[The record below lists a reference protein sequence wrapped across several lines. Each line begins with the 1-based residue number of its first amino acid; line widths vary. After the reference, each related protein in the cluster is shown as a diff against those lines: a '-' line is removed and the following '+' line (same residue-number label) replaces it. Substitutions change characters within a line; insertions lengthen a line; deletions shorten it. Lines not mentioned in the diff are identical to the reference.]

1 MRWLLAVLLLV
12 LMATAVWAQGV
23 LESLEREVT
32 ALARKVQ
39 NAVVSVEGG
48 ALAPPGSSPSVF
60 WTRPENEPT
69 RRMLETFR
77 LFNLPNPIT
86 RKGSGFIV
94 DREWVLTS
102 ADVVRGAEQCI
113 VRLADGHRLTGK
125 VVSIDDV
132 TNLAMVKV
140 PNLLVPPLPL
150 GDSDKVEQGS
160 LVFCMGT
167 LGGYER
173 SLALCVVAGKERT
186 GVIGQQQFLSN
197 LIQISGA
204 VGAGSSGAP
213 VVNSR
218 GEVVG
223 VIVASIAPGMLF
235 RPPDAGDSRRPG
247 STVPTLGTSVD
258 MSLLGTMGGA
268 LAVPIN
274 DVKAVLGDMQ
284 SGKLRRPFLGIMPA
298 DHDGSDGAEVVRV
311 VPNSPAARAGIRLG
325 DVILSLNNVPV
336 RRAADVTSVLRRMKP
351 GDRLQID
358 ILRGT
363 QRLRVTVTLAER
375 ASSSP

>member
-1 MRWLLAVLLLV
+1 MRLLLSFLWLL
-12 LMATAVWAQGV
+12 LMTSTVWAQGV
-23 LESLEREVT
+23 LDSLEREMT
-32 ALARKVQ
+32 TLARKVQ
-39 NAVVSVEGG
+39 NAVVAVEGG
-48 ALAPPGSSPSVF
+48 ALAPPGSSPSAF

-102 ADVVRGAEQCI
+102 ADVVRGAEQCV
-113 VRLADGHRLTGK
+113 VRLADGSKLMGR

-140 PNLLVPPLPL
+140 PALSLPPLPL
-150 GDSDKVEQGS
+150 GDSDRIEQGN
-160 LVFCMGT
+160 LVLCMGT

-204 VGAGSSGAP
+204 IGAGSSGAP

-235 RPPDAGDSRRPG
+235 RPPDTADSRRAGTTAP
-247 STVPTLGTSVD
+247 SLGTAVD
-258 MSLLGTMGGA
+258 MSLLGTTGGA

-274 DVKAVLGDMQ
+274 DVKAVLDDMRA
-284 SGKLRRPFLGIMPA
+284 GRLRRPFLGIMPA
-298 DHDGSDGAEVVRV
+298 DRDGAEGAEVVRV

-336 RRAADVTSVLRRMKP
+336 RRAADVTSILRRMKP
-351 GDRLQID
+351 GDKIQID
-358 ILRGT
+358 IQRGS
-363 QRLRVTVTLAER
+363 QRLRITVPLGER
-375 ASSSP
+375 ANTPP

>member
-1 MRWLLAVLLLV
+1 MRWFVSVLLCVSLTSV
-12 LMATAVWAQGV
+12 VWAQSA
-23 LESLEREVT
+23 LDALERELT
-32 ALARKVQ
+32 ALARKAQ
-39 NAVVSVEGG
+39 NGVVSVEGG
-48 ALAPPGSSPSVF
+48 ALATPGSSPSAF

-86 RKGSGFIV
+86 RRGSGFIV
-94 DREWVLTS
+94 DKEWVLTS
-102 ADVVRGAEQCI
+102 ADVVRGAEQCV
-113 VRLADGHRLTGK
+113 VRLADGQKMIGK

-140 PNLLVPPLPL
+140 PFLMFSPLPL
-150 GDSDKVEQGS
+150 GDSDRVEQGS
-160 LVFCMGT
+160 LVLCIGT

-173 SLALCVVAGKERT
+173 SLALCLVAGKERT

-197 LIQISGA
+197 LMQISGA
-204 VGAGSSGAP
+204 IGAGSSGAP
-213 VVNSR
+213 VLNSR

-235 RPPDAGDSRRPG
+235 RPSDTGERARTGAS
-247 STVPTLGTSVD
+247 VPTLGTSVD

-274 DVKAVLGDMQ
+274 DVKAVLPDMQ
-284 SGKLRRPFLGIMPA
+284 AGKLRRPFLGVMPA
-298 DHDGSDGAEVVRV
+298 DHEGADGAEVVRV
-311 VPNSPAARAGIRLG
+311 VPGSPAARAGIRLG
-325 DVILSLNNVPV
+325 DVILSLNNIPV

-363 QRLRVTVTLAER
+363 QRLRIPVTLGER
-375 ASSSP
+375 LNTPL

>member
-1 MRWLLAVLLLV
+1 MRLLVSFLLLV
-12 LMATAVWAQGV
+12 LVTGAVWAQGV
-23 LESLEREVT
+23 LDSLEREVT
-32 ALARKVQ
+32 ALARKTQ

-48 ALAPPGSSPSVF
+48 ALAPPGSSPSAF

-69 RRMLETFR
+69 RRMLQTFR

-102 ADVVRGAEQCI
+102 ADVVRGAEQCV
-113 VRLADGHRLTGK
+113 VRLADGTRLTGR
-125 VVSIDDV
+125 VVSLDDV
-132 TNLAMVKV
+132 TNLAMVKIPAV
-140 PNLLVPPLPL
+140 SLPALPL
-150 GDSDKVEQGS
+150 GDSDRIEQGS
-160 LVFCMGT
+160 LVLCMGT

-204 VGAGSSGAP
+204 IGAGSSGAP
-213 VVNSR
+213 VLNSR

-235 RPPDAGDSRRPG
+235 RPTDAGDSRQTGTPA
-247 STVPTLGTSVD
+247 PTLGTSVD
-258 MSLLGTMGGA
+258 MSLLGTTGGA

-274 DVKAVLGDMQ
+274 DVKAVLDDMRA
-284 SGKLRRPFLGIMPA
+284 GRLRRPFLGIMPA
-298 DHDGSDGAEVVRV
+298 DRDGAEGAEVVRV
-311 VPNSPAARAGIRLG
+311 VPGSPAARAGIRLG
-325 DVILSLNNVPV
+325 DVILSLNKSPV
-336 RRAADVTSVLRRMKP
+336 RRAADVTSVLRRLKP
-351 GDRLQID
+351 GDVVELEL
-358 ILRGT
+358 LRGN
-363 QRLRVTVTLAER
+363 QRLRVSAPLAER
-375 ASSSP
+375 GNSP

>member
-1 MRWLLAVLLLV
+1 MRLLV
-12 LMATAVWAQGV
+12 SFLLSVLVAGAVWAQGV
-23 LESLEREVT
+23 LDSLEREVT

-48 ALAPPGSSPSVF
+48 ALAPPGSSPSAF

-69 RRMLETFR
+69 RRMLQTFR

-102 ADVVRGAEQCI
+102 ADVVRGAEQCV
-113 VRLADGHRLTGK
+113 VRLADGTKLTGR
-125 VVSIDDV
+125 VVSLDDV
-132 TNLAMVKV
+132 TNLAMVKIPAV
-140 PNLLVPPLPL
+140 SLPALPL
-150 GDSDKVEQGS
+150 GNSDRIEQGS
-160 LVFCMGT
+160 LVLCMGT

-204 VGAGSSGAP
+204 IGAGSSGAP

-235 RPPDAGDSRRPG
+235 RPSDAGDSRQTG
-247 STVPTLGTSVD
+247 TAAPTLGTSVD
-258 MSLLGTMGGA
+258 MSLLGTTGGA

-274 DVKAVLGDMQ
+274 DVKAVLDDMRA
-284 SGKLRRPFLGIMPA
+284 GKLRRPFLGIMPA
-298 DHDGSDGAEVVRV
+298 DRDGAEGAEVVRV
-311 VPNSPAARAGIRLG
+311 VSGSPAARAGIRLG
-325 DVILSLNNVPV
+325 DVIVSLNKSPV
-336 RRAADVTSVLRRMKP
+336 RRAADVTSILRRLKP
-351 GDRLQID
+351 GDVVEID
-358 ILRGT
+358 ILRGN
-363 QRLRVTVTLAER
+363 QQMKIRVALGER
-375 ASSSP
+375 GNSP

>member
-1 MRWLLAVLLLV
+1 MRRLLPVLLLV
-12 LMATAVWAQGV
+12 LMASAVLAQGV
-23 LESLEREVT
+23 LDSLEREVT

-69 RRMLETFR
+69 RRMLDTFR

-140 PNLLVPPLPL
+140 PTLLVPPLPL

-160 LVFCMGT
+160 LVLCMGT

-235 RPPDAGDSRRPG
+235 RPPDVGDSRRPG
-247 STVPTLGTSVD
+247 SSVPTLGTSVD

-274 DVKAVLGDMQ
+274 DVKAVLNDMQ
-284 SGKLRRPFLGIMPA
+284 AGKLRRPFLGIMPA
-298 DHDGSDGAEVVRV
+298 DRDGADGAEVVRV

-336 RRAADVTSVLRRMKP
+336 RRSADVTSVLRRMKP

-363 QRLRVTVTLAER
+363 QRLRVTVTLGER
-375 ASSSP
+375 TNSPP